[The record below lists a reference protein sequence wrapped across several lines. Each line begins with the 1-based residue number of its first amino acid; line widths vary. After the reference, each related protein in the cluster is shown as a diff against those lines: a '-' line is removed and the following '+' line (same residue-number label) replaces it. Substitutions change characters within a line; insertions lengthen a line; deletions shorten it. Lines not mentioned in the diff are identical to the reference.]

1 MVFGVTKQ
9 NAQLFVVIAFALGF
23 FALMYVPMTQWTFVI
38 DWVVQTPL
46 IIILGQSVFFLMAVS
61 ILTVFLIMIRELI
74 A

>member
-9 NAQLFVVIAFALGF
+9 NVQLFAVIAFALSF
-23 FALMYVPMTQWTFVI
+23 FALMFVPMEQWTFVI

-46 IIILGQSVFFLMAVS
+46 IIIVGQSVFFLMAVS
-61 ILTVFLIMIRELI
+61 ILTVFIILIRELV